1 MTTALDTTPLATVK
15 VADEVWMAM
24 AILHR
29 KRPEQSDFSIAE
41 ILEFARTCEELRR
54 LGPLRKGFYVHVV
67 QHSVANR
74 PPNPGRYRMLFETT
88 PGRRRLF
95 RPGDAYHPERE
106 GGKVCPAKD
115 DLIENWFSG
124 LLTWYRDVWC
134 AAGMKKTLEQ
144 DPLLALRGSG
154 KHIWADE
161 HADEYVR
168 NLREGWE

>member
-1 MTTALDTTPLATVK
+1 MTTALETTPLAAVK
-15 VADEVWMAM
+15 VADEVWMVM

-41 ILEFARTCEELRR
+41 ILESARTCQELRR

-74 PPNPGRYRMLFETT
+74 APNPARYRMLFETA